1 MNDAARKVVENVMAA
16 ALSRLFVLFG
26 VPAVLAGSFWLT
38 GNFIAM
44 REIAA
49 VQAAEQ
55 ARLVSQVRDLEEYRR
70 DAYARGSRM
79 QQDIV
84 SIKEMLTRI
93 QNNLDQRR

>member
-16 ALSRLFVLFG
+16 ARSRLFVLFG

-84 SIKEMLTRI
+84 SIKEMLMRI